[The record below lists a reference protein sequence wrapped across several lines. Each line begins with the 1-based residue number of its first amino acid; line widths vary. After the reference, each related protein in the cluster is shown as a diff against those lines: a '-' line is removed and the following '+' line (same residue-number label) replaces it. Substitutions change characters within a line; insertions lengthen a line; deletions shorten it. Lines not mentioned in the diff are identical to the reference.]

1 MQIIQKLFILFLL
14 APNLILASGRYPS
27 PLPTPT
33 TEILNLDYN
42 KCSTSC
48 LEDYLKQG
56 LIFSFMANF
65 NEDNQNE
72 ELLESLNLLM
82 NNLAIS
88 QIPYLSSTKKPFFNI
103 ALLFSRKNI
112 GTYSASTTN
121 VILSYLLHQNSR
133 FNFEIFDSKSE
144 SQEDLQSTIDTIH
157 SKGYRQIIAILTYNG
172 ANNLN
177 LLNIQTP
184 IFIPSVHSSQ
194 ITSNLSPNIIYGGIN
209 YDEQIKELSQ
219 LNPQIKA
226 ASFYDSS
233 YIGNTIH
240 QSVLKY
246 NPEISYSMAFNL
258 KDNTNFTKEMK
269 KLQPIL
275 NNSRIFLNT
284 PLINSSI
291 ILSQITYY
299 DIQTQGIYSTQINYN
314 PTLLSITQAKDRD
327 NMYIANSIGKLE
339 DSFVEEAK
347 LLNADLEYDWINYAT
362 ALGIE
367 YFYLKNI
374 PSAKRFFDEKIYN
387 NQVQY
392 DIQIL
397 SPKNNR
403 FIQH

>member
-219 LNPQIKA
+219 LNPP
-226 ASFYDSS
+226 
-233 YIGNTIH
+233 N
-240 QSVLKY
+240 
-246 NPEISYSMAFNL
+246 
-258 KDNTNFTKEMK
+258 
-269 KLQPIL
+269 
-275 NNSRIFLNT
+275 
-284 PLINSSI
+284 
-291 ILSQITYY
+291 
-299 DIQTQGIYSTQINYN
+299 
-314 PTLLSITQAKDRD
+314 
-327 NMYIANSIGKLE
+327 
-339 DSFVEEAK
+339 
-347 LLNADLEYDWINYAT
+347 
-362 ALGIE
+362 
-367 YFYLKNI
+367 
-374 PSAKRFFDEKIYN
+374 
-387 NQVQY
+387 
-392 DIQIL
+392 
-397 SPKNNR
+397 
-403 FIQH
+403 

>member
-275 NNSRIFLNT
+275 NDSRIFLNT

-299 DIQTQGIYSTQINYN
+299 DI
-314 PTLLSITQAKDRD
+314 
-327 NMYIANSIGKLE
+327 
-339 DSFVEEAK
+339 
-347 LLNADLEYDWINYAT
+347 
-362 ALGIE
+362 
-367 YFYLKNI
+367 
-374 PSAKRFFDEKIYN
+374 
-387 NQVQY
+387 
-392 DIQIL
+392 
-397 SPKNNR
+397 
-403 FIQH
+403 